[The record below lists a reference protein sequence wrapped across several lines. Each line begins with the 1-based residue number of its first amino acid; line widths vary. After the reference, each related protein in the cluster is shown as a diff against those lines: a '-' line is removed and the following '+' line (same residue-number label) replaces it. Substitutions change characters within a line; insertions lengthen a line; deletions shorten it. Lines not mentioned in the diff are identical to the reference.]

1 MKRWPLLV
9 LALACGISACQSP
22 EVPSRSA
29 PSLQAASLPQKRT
42 QSDRFLCSMEP
53 GNGGFTML
61 KVMDLSNRTVRSVF
75 VPGQVLSVDG
85 VPSERKLY
93 LSSREGE
100 DQPQFTLFEVDVEK
114 LLIRR
119 AASFSQAGLW
129 PSDFLVRNNQLLAS
143 GTRQGQGLLLNLDLV
158 QGGWQN
164 LVHSFATGNLEWG
177 KTPDQVQAVAFDE
190 DRITRTTIDI
200 RQKRI
205 LNVQSFNHGIPFGNN
220 VGLSSPDASYFYALH
235 QLKGEVEIYS
245 YDIASGASNNLI
257 SAEKA
262 VGILYSSVISRDG
275 RFLYAT
281 IDNKIHRYELIGTQM
296 KRLPPIELR
305 TSEARY
311 LALSHTGPVLYVSHD
326 RKNSVSQITLQ
337 ADGSYTIQDLPYPGQ
352 NNEIFVF

>member
-1 MKRWPLLV
+1 
-9 LALACGISACQSP
+9 
-22 EVPSRSA
+22 
-29 PSLQAASLPQKRT
+29 
-42 QSDRFLCSMEP
+42 
-53 GNGGFTML
+53 ML

-100 DQPQFTLFEVDVEK
+100 EQPQFTLFEVDVEK

-143 GTRQGQGLLLNLDLV
+143 GTRQGQGLLLSLDLV

-220 VGLSSPDASYFYALH
+220 VGLSSPDSSYFYALH
-235 QLKGEVEIYS
+235 QLKGEVEIYA